1 MTRLKH
7 TLALAGATLLVGGC
21 ATTGGARKAPAATGS
36 ATATRRAPGLS
47 GADRRAFDDGVAAY
61 KEQKQAGVLDLQA
74 LAHRWQEVT
83 QNAPDVAEGWYN
95 LGVVEARLGHVAAAE
110 KAYTQA
116 LSKKPSLAAAA
127 ENLGVLYQ
135 NQGQVQQAASA
146 YQRVLEW
153 HPESA
158 RARVR
163 LAELYREQGDAKRAV
178 SFARAALV
186 REPDLAL
193 AYKVLMRVAVDHGK
207 PALVRLLALKAQRR
221 SSQDPEIP
229 YRLGQVDL
237 QEHDEDQAI
246 ADLRQ
251 SVKLDPHY
259 LPARRLLLQIARR
272 HQDWAT
278 AAAELTA
285 MLKANPKDAA
295 GFVDLGVAYRGLGKP
310 KLASTAYQQAL
321 KLDPKLPE
329 AHYDLGLLAFQVRH
343 DDQAAIHEMK
353 QFIAARSGV
362 LPPDHPAYK
371 IIKQAQQNLAL
382 QAEAKKMEAEAKRQ
396 EAARKRKEAAAK
408 QKALEA
414 QIQAAKGKGG
424 APATPGAGSPKAA
437 PTPKTGKAKAQDAAP
452 KDAPPKDA
460 APTQAADGAKA
471 KAKTQGAKGSLEA
484 GPPANDGEP
493 KDGM

>member
-1 MTRLKH
+1 MTRFKH

-21 ATTGGARKAPAATGS
+21 ATTGGARKAPAATGG

-74 LAHRWQEVT
+74 LARRWKEVT
-83 QNAPDVAEGWYN
+83 QDAPDVAEGWYN
-95 LGVVEARLGHVAAAE
+95 LGVVEARLGHLDAAAQ
-110 KAYTQA
+110 AYTRA
-116 LSKKPSLAAAA
+116 LEKKPSLSAAA

-135 NQGQVQQAASA
+135 NQGKVQQAASA
-146 YQRVLEW
+146 YQRILKW
-153 HPESA
+153 HPDSA

-163 LAELYREQGDAKRAV
+163 LAELYREQGDATRAV

-207 PALVRLLALKAQRR
+207 PALTRLLALKAQRR

-229 YRLGQVDL
+229 YRLAQVDL

-259 LPARRLLLQIARR
+259 LPARRLLLEIAKR

-285 MLKANPKDAA
+285 ILKANPKDAA

-343 DDQAAIHEMK
+343 DNQGAIQEMK

-414 QIQAAKGKGG
+414 QIKAAKGQGG
-424 APATPGAGSPKAA
+424 ATATPGAGNAKGA
-437 PTPKTGKAKAQDAAP
+437 PATRTGKAPAKEAAP
-452 KDAPPKDA
+452 GAASGGDSGKPGA
-460 APTQAADGAKA
+460 APAVKA
-471 KAKTQGAKGSLEA
+471 TAGTKAKGSLDA
-484 GPPANDGEP
+484 GPPAEDGEP